1 MKKGHECKCN
11 RRVPYE
17 QGCLLCRGAGEAA
30 APSTLIHS
38 GRGDGG
44 GGPGGLGP
52 QLFAKMKFLEP
63 LLFYFGISKV
73 NT

>member
-1 MKKGHECKCN
+1 MWSGVVSNKSHRDSCK
-11 RRVPYE
+11 
-17 QGCLLCRGAGEAA
+17 
-30 APSTLIHS
+30 SS

-44 GGPGGLGP
+44 PGGPWPP